1 MGKIDDITDNM
12 SALIVGVVMLCSAVI
27 PVAISQIDALSLI
40 ESTVVD
46 VSTMQS
52 LLTVAI
58 IMAILGLVIVVVRQY
73 KSKER

>member
-58 IMAILGLVIVVVRQY
+58 IMAILGLVIIVVRQY
-73 KSKER
+73 KQKER